1 MLDQFSGRWDDRY
14 PQIGKSWRIHWQN
27 LNTLVNYPADIR
39 KVICT
44 TNAIE
49 SLNSVTRKA
58 VKKRKLFPT
67 DDSARKVIY
76 LAIQNASKK
85 WTMPIRD
92 WKPALNRFMIE
103 FEDRLAGYI

>member
-1 MLDQFSGRWDDRY
+1 MLDQFSDRWDDQY

-49 SLNSVTRKA
+49 S
-58 VKKRKLFPT
+58 
-67 DDSARKVIY
+67 
-76 LAIQNASKK
+76 
-85 WTMPIRD
+85 IRFD
-92 WKPALNRFMIE
+92 EQCYPKS
-103 FEDRLAGYI
+103 D